1 MGRVVGGRKFMRT
14 IDTGVLVVGAGPT
27 GLVASTIL
35 AAQGIPAITLARHPG
50 TAPQPRATV
59 TNMRTI
65 EVFRD
70 LGIED
75 RVRSI
80 GNSLR
85 FLKYNV
91 QATSLAGMEIFRYTS
106 YGTGRRL
113 SDYLAA
119 SPCEPLHAPQHV
131 LEPVLLTAAIERG
144 ADIRF
149 SHELVE
155 IEQSPDEVR
164 ARVLNRTTGE
174 EYLVRAQYAIGA
186 DGSRSRVA
194 EQLGFRFE
202 GESGLKHML
211 NMWIEADL
219 AEYVAHRPAA
229 LYQIAQPQNISWVG
243 TASFMCVR
251 PWNEWMIT
259 RSYNPAEGEPDTS
272 DAAVVKFAHEMIG
285 SQRPEVRVKGT
296 STWQVNHLVATE
308 YRRGRV
314 CLAGDAA
321 HRHPPAG
328 GLGSN
333 TSIQD
338 AFNLAWKLA
347 YVVSGRAGAGLLD
360 SYEPERRPVGEQVVE
375 RAMKALAGQM
385 KSVEAVGLRPGQSAE
400 DGWAALHELW
410 SDAPGASERRA
421 AHRAAVKLQD
431 YRSNAL
437 GVELGQRYTSCA
449 VVGDGT
455 PFPEPD
461 RDPELH
467 YHPTTHPG
475 GYLPHAWVEH
485 DGRQISTLDLA
496 GHGRFC
502 VITGIGGEP
511 WAEAA
516 KKISAEL
523 GVDLPV
529 YFVGAR
535 CEYDDVLGDWAAV
548 SEIED
553 HGALLVRPDRH
564 IAWRSADR
572 PQSPENALR
581 AALRQV
587 LALDAP
593 SDDVSKAAVSVTDST
608 RGAIKQGID
617 A

>member
-1 MGRVVGGRKFMRT
+1 MRT
-14 IDTGVLVVGAGPT
+14 IDTDVLVVGAGLT

-35 AAQGIPAITLARHPG
+35 ATQGIPAITLARHPG
-50 TAPQPRATV
+50 TANQPRATV

-80 GNSLR
+80 GSSLR

-106 YGTGRRL
+106 YGNGRRL

-131 LEPVLLTAAIERG
+131 LEPVILTAAVERG

-155 IEQSPDEVR
+155 IEQSADEVR
-164 ARVLNRTTGE
+164 ARVLNRNTAE
-174 EYLVRAQYAIGA
+174 EYVVRAKYAIGA

-219 AEYVAHRPAA
+219 ASYVAHRPAA
-229 LYQIAQPQNISWVG
+229 LFQIAQPQNISWVG

-251 PWNEWMIT
+251 PWDEWMIT
-259 RSYNPAEGEPDTS
+259 RSYNPDEGEPDTS
-272 DAAVVKFAHEMIG
+272 DAAVIKFAHEMIG
-285 SQRPEVRVKGT
+285 SQKPEIRVKGT
-296 STWQVNHLVATE
+296 STWQVNHMVATE

-314 CLAGDAA
+314 FLAGDAA

-338 AFNLAWKLA
+338 SFNLSWKLA
-347 YVVSGRAGAGLLD
+347 SVVSGRAGARLLD
-360 SYEPERRPVGEQVVE
+360 SYDEERRPIGHQVVE

-400 DGWAALHELW
+400 EGWQTLHELW
-410 SDAPGASERRA
+410 SDVPGAAERRA
-421 AHRAAVKLQD
+421 AHREAVKLQD
-431 YRSNAL
+431 YRSNGL

-449 VVGDGT
+449 VVDDGT
-455 PFPEPD
+455 PFPEPE
-461 RDPELH
+461 RDPELY

-475 GYLPHAWVEH
+475 GYLPHAWIEH
-485 DGRQISTLDLA
+485 DGRQLSTLDLA

-502 VITGIGGEP
+502 VITAIGGEP
-511 WAEAA
+511 WAQAA
-516 KKISAEL
+516 TKIAAEL
-523 GVDLPV
+523 AIDLPV

-535 CEYDDVLGDWAAV
+535 CEYDDVLSDWAAV
-548 SEIED
+548 REVD
-553 HGALLVRPDRH
+553 DRGALLVRPDRH
-564 IAWRSADR
+564 IAWRSIDR
-572 PQSPENALR
+572 PQSPEDALR

-587 LALDAP
+587 LALDMRF
-593 SDDVSKAAVSVTDST
+593 DDVSNAKANAVVA
-608 RGAIKQGID
+608 G
-617 A
+617 

>member
-1 MGRVVGGRKFMRT
+1 MRT
-14 IDTGVLVVGAGPT
+14 IDTDVLVVGAGLT

-50 TAPQPRATV
+50 TANQPRATI
-59 TNMRTI
+59 TNMRTV

-85 FLKYNV
+85 SLKYNV

-119 SPCEPLHAPQHV
+119 SPCAPLHAPQHV
-131 LEPVLLTAAIERG
+131 LEPVILAAAVERG

-149 SHELVE
+149 AHELVE
-155 IEQSPDEVR
+155 IEQSTDEVR
-164 ARVLNRTTGE
+164 ARVRELANGQ
-174 EYLVRAQYAIGA
+174 EYLVRAKYAIAA
-186 DGSRSRVA
+186 DGGRSRVA
-194 EQLGFRFE
+194 DQLGFGFK

-219 AEYVAHRPAA
+219 AEWVAHRPAA
-229 LYQIAQPQNISWVG
+229 LYQIAQPHNISWVG

-259 RSYNPAEGEPDTS
+259 RSYDPAQGDPDTS
-272 DAAVVKFAHEMIG
+272 DAAVIKFAHEMIG
-285 SQRPEVRVKGT
+285 SQQPEVRVKGT
-296 STWQVNHLVATE
+296 STWQVNNVVATE

-314 CLAGDAA
+314 FLAGDAA

-338 AFNLAWKLA
+338 AFNLSWKLA
-347 YVVSGRAGAGLLD
+347 YVASGRAGAGLLD
-360 SYEPERRPVGEQVVE
+360 SYEQERQPVGEQIVE

-385 KSVEAVGLRPGQSAE
+385 KSVEAVGLRPGQSAAE
-400 DGWAALHELW
+400 GWTALHELW
-410 SDAPGASERRA
+410 SGASGAAERRA
-421 AHRAAVKLQD
+421 AHTAAVKLQD

-449 VVGDGT
+449 VVEDGT
-455 PFPEPD
+455 PFPEPE
-461 RDPELH
+461 RDPELY

-475 GYLPHAWVEH
+475 GYLPHAWVER
-485 DGRQISTLDLA
+485 DRRQVSTLDLA

-502 VITGIGGEP
+502 VITGIGGES

-516 KKISAEL
+516 AKVSAEL
-523 GVDLPV
+523 DVELPV

-535 CEYDDVLGDWAAV
+535 CEHDDVLGDWACV
-548 SEIED
+548 REIAD
-553 HGALLVRPDRH
+553 RGALLVRPDRH

-572 PQSPENALR
+572 AQSPHDALR
-581 AALRQV
+581 AAVRQA
-587 LALDAP
+587 LALGTP
-593 SDDVSKAAVSVTDST
+593 STEVGSAKASV
-608 RGAIKQGID
+608 GAAG
-617 A
+617 

>member
-1 MGRVVGGRKFMRT
+1 MHT

-35 AAQGIPAITLARHPG
+35 ATQGVPAITLARHPG
-50 TAPQPRATV
+50 TANQPRATI

-75 RVRSI
+75 RVLSI
-80 GNSLR
+80 GNPLR
-85 FLKYNV
+85 SLKYNV
-91 QATSLAGMEIFRYTS
+91 QATSLAGMETFRYTS
-106 YGTGRRL
+106 YGTARRL

-119 SPCEPLHAPQHV
+119 SPCEPLHAPQHI
-131 LEPVLLTAAIERG
+131 LEPVLLTAAVERG

-149 SHELVE
+149 SHELIE
-155 IEQSPDEVR
+155 IEQTPSDVC
-164 ARVLNRTTGE
+164 ARVRNRVSGE
-174 EYLVRAQYAIGA
+174 EYVVRAEYAIGA

-194 EQLGFRFE
+194 EQLGVEFK
-202 GESGLKHML
+202 GESALKHML

-219 AEYVAHRPAA
+219 TEYVAHRPAA
-229 LYQIAQPQNISWVG
+229 VYQIAQPHNISWVG
-243 TASFMCVR
+243 TGSFMCVR

-259 RSYNPAEGEPDTS
+259 RSFDPEQGDPDIS
-272 DAAVVKFAHEMIG
+272 DAAVIKIAHELIG
-285 SQRPEVRVKGT
+285 SEETEIRVKGT
-296 STWQVNHLVATE
+296 STWQVNHMLANE

-314 CLAGDAA
+314 FLAGDAA

-338 AFNLAWKLA
+338 AFNLSWKLA

-360 SYEPERRPVGEQVVE
+360 SYEQERRPIGEQVVQHS
-375 RAMKALAGQM
+375 MKALAGQI
-385 KSVEAVGLRPGQSAE
+385 KSVEALGLRPGQSAE
-400 DGWAALHELW
+400 EGWTMLRELW
-410 SDAPGASERRA
+410 TDASGAAERRA
-421 AHRAAVKLQD
+421 AHREAVKLQD

-449 VVGDGT
+449 VVDDGT
-455 PFPEPD
+455 PFPEPE
-461 RDPELH
+461 RDPELY

-475 GYLPHAWVEH
+475 GCLPHAWVERDRH
-485 DGRQISTLDLA
+485 QTSTLDLA

-502 VITGIGGEP
+502 LITGIGGEP

-516 KKISAEL
+516 AQVSAEL

-535 CEYDDVLGDWAAV
+535 CEYDDVLSDWTSV
-548 SEIED
+548 REIGD

-564 IAWRSADR
+564 IAWRSADH
-572 PQSPENALR
+572 PQSSHDALR

-587 LALDAP
+587 LALDA
-593 SDDVSKAAVSVTDST
+593 STEDVSNPKARTVAA
-608 RGAIKQGID
+608 G
-617 A
+617 

>member
-1 MGRVVGGRKFMRT
+1 MRT
-14 IDTGVLVVGAGPT
+14 IDTDVLVVGAGPT
-27 GLVASTIL
+27 GLIASTIF
-35 AAQGIPAITLARHPG
+35 ATQGIAAITLARHPG
-50 TAPQPRATV
+50 TANQPRATV

-75 RVRSI
+75 RVASI

-131 LEPVLLTAAIERG
+131 LEPVILTAAVERG
-144 ADIRF
+144 ADVRF
-149 SHELVE
+149 SHELLE
-155 IEQSPDEVR
+155 IDESPDEVR
-164 ARVLNRTTGE
+164 SRVLDRTTGE
-174 EYLVRAQYAIGA
+174 EYRIRAKYAIGA

-229 LYQIAQPQNISWVG
+229 LFQIAQPHNISWVG
-243 TASFMCVR
+243 TGSFMCVR

-259 RSYNPAEGEPDTS
+259 RSYDPADGDPDTS
-272 DAAVVKFAHEMIG
+272 DAAVIEFAHQMIG
-285 SQRPEVRVKGT
+285 SQRPEIRVKGT
-296 STWQVNHLVATE
+296 STWQVNHLVATA

-314 CLAGDAA
+314 FLAGDAA

-338 AFNLAWKLA
+338 AFNLSWKLA

-360 SYEPERRPVGEQVVE
+360 SYDQERRPVGEQIVQ
-375 RAMKALAGQM
+375 RTMRALAGQM
-385 KSVEAVGLRPGQSAE
+385 KSVEAVGLRPGQTADE
-400 DGWAALHELW
+400 GWAMLRELW
-410 SDAPGASERRA
+410 SDAPGAAERRA

-449 VVGDGT
+449 VVDDGT
-455 PFPEPD
+455 SFPEPE
-461 RDPELH
+461 RDPELY

-475 GYLPHAWVEH
+475 GYLPHAWVER
-485 DGRQISTLDLA
+485 DRRQVSTLDLA
-496 GHGRFC
+496 GHGSFC
-502 VITGIGGEP
+502 VITGIGGQP
-511 WAEAA
+511 WAKAA
-516 KKISAEL
+516 ARVSAEL
-523 GVDLPV
+523 GIDLPV

-535 CEYDDVLGDWAAV
+535 CEYDDVLNDWISV
-548 SEIED
+548 REVD
-553 HGALLVRPDRH
+553 DGGALLVRPDRH

-572 PQSPENALR
+572 PQSPHDALR
-581 AALRQV
+581 GALRQV
-587 LALDAP
+587 LALDAS
-593 SDDVSKAAVSVTDST
+593 SDDVSKSKASVVAA
-608 RGAIKQGID
+608 R
-617 A
+617 

>member
-1 MGRVVGGRKFMRT
+1 MRT
-14 IDTGVLVVGAGPT
+14 MDTDVLVVGAGPT
-27 GLVASTIL
+27 GLVASTII
-35 AAQGIPAITLARHPG
+35 ATQGIPAITLARHPG
-50 TAPQPRATV
+50 TANQPRATV

-75 RVRSI
+75 RVASI

-131 LEPVLLTAAIERG
+131 LEPVILTAAVERG

-164 ARVLNRTTGE
+164 ARVLDRTKGE
-174 EYLVRAQYAIGA
+174 EYLICANYAIGA

-219 AEYVAHRPAA
+219 ADYVAHRPAA
-229 LYQIAQPQNISWVG
+229 LFQIAQPQNISWVG
-243 TASFMCVR
+243 TGSFMCVR

-259 RSYNPAEGEPDTS
+259 RSYDPTLGEPDTS
-272 DAAVVKFAHEMIG
+272 DAAVTRFAHKMIG
-285 SQRPEVRVKGT
+285 SHRPEVRVKGT
-296 STWQVNHLVATE
+296 SRWQVNHMVATQ

-314 CLAGDAA
+314 FLAGDAA

-360 SYEPERRPVGEQVVE
+360 SYEQERRPVGEQVVQ

-385 KSVEAVGLRPGQSAE
+385 KSVEALGLRPGQSADE
-400 DGWAALHELW
+400 GWCMLDELW
-410 SDAPGASERRA
+410 SDAPSAAERRA

-455 PFPEPD
+455 PFPEPES
-461 RDPELH
+461 DPELY

-485 DGRQISTLDLA
+485 DGHQLSTLDLA

-511 WAEAA
+511 WAQAAA
-516 KKISAEL
+516 KVGAEL
-523 GVDLPV
+523 GIDLPV

-535 CEYDDVLGDWAAV
+535 CEYDDVLSDWASV
-548 SEIED
+548 REID
-553 HGALLVRPDRH
+553 DRGALLVRPDRH
-564 IAWRSADR
+564 VAWRSVDR
-572 PQSPENALR
+572 PQSPEDALR

-587 LALDAP
+587 LALNMR
-593 SDDVSKAAVSVTDST
+593 SDDVSNAKANAVVTC
-608 RGAIKQGID
+608 
-617 A
+617 